1 MTAKPK
7 TTKIGRPTLQTPQ
20 LVDEVL
26 ERISEGEFLA
36 EICREPGK
44 PCRSTFMDWMNAEE
58 LLSLRY
64 ARARDDGEYAR
75 AARITRIARGE
86 EGDSTGDVQ
95 RDKLLV
101 DTEFKLLAVFNPRR
115 FGNRMQHANDPENP
129 MPAPVVSAPVPHIMQ
144 LTDQQLMALALGLST
159 EETPADGDAPA
170 SGC

>member
-1 MTAKPK
+1 M
-7 TTKIGRPTLQTPQ
+7 
-20 LVDEVL
+20 
-26 ERISEGEFLA
+26 
-36 EICREPGK
+36 
-44 PCRSTFMDWMNAEE
+44 
-58 LLSLRY
+58 
-64 ARARDDGEYAR
+64 
-75 AARITRIARGE
+75 
-86 EGDSTGDVQ
+86 Q